1 LISDTLN
8 SIKNTEKSSFDKA
21 KCLYY
26 STDTANWYDYGAR
39 FYDPQIGR
47 FTTIDPLTQIT
58 SNITPYHYCL
68 NNPVSNNDPTG
79 MWTETATGYYTNDPN
94 EIAAFSQQ
102 MGMGQGNKDPQEK
115 EKNEKGKGEKA
126 KEQTNDQVPWWQK
139 KVGGPKD
146 GEITQEDID
155 KFWEDHQDWNIVMG
169 ILGLLTPVP
178 GDEGPFLTR
187 AATQVDIVAA
197 NGIKVKGF
205 AGHAV
210 IRAIQRGVKPKAIL
224 DALKNPLKVGEIVID
239 NLGRASQR
247 LIGRSAEVVINP
259 ETGRIISVN
268 PTSSS
273 KATKLLKQ
281 LGQ

>member
-1 LISDTLN
+1 
-8 SIKNTEKSSFDKA
+8 
-21 KCLYY
+21 
-26 STDTANWYDYGAR
+26 
-39 FYDPQIGR
+39 
-47 FTTIDPLTQIT
+47 
-58 SNITPYHYCL
+58 
-68 NNPVSNNDPTG
+68 
-79 MWTETATGYYTNDPN
+79 
-94 EIAAFSQQ
+94 
-102 MGMGQGNKDPQEK
+102 
-115 EKNEKGKGEKA
+115 
-126 KEQTNDQVPWWQK
+126 
-139 KVGGPKD
+139 
-146 GEITQEDID
+146 
-155 KFWEDHQDWNIVMG
+155 MG
-169 ILGLLTPVP
+169 ILGLLTPVT

-224 DALKNPLKVGEIVID
+224 DALKNPLKIGEIVID
-239 NLGRASQR
+239 DLGRASQR